1 MSKPDVRVKAPVVSL
16 ESRVPSGSGDAKLVD
31 QLDAFI
37 DDLLNDGQVV
47 SSSLASIL
55 SAARDS
61 IEGGYHVALAR
72 RTWDASNELKP
83 GDPAVLVLSGKRWR
97 AH

>member
-1 MSKPDVRVKAPVVSL
+1 MKAPVFSL
-16 ESRVPSGSGDAKLVD
+16 ESRVPSGTGDARLVD
-31 QLDAFI
+31 QLDDFI
-37 DDLLNDGQVV
+37 DGLLNDSQVA

-83 GDPAVLVLSGKRWR
+83 SEPPVRLSRSKRWR
-97 AH
+97 TH